1 MKIGNASNR
10 YICKPLL
17 LVGWPSP
24 YYREP
29 MGVFFT
35 IAHMDTHDGMY
46 GWSAQDCIHF
56 DMIFV
61 LYISLYTP
69 PKFNSSPLKNDGWR
83 TISYW
88 VSETF
93 QGLLLMEE
101 IVHQLIVRSHD
112 FRGFYTSQVG
122 KLAGFLK
129 HQQYVCSTSGVY
141 TKMNQRWAPEL
152 CGWWVLARNHQ
163 ASFVKLCWPA
173 KLLSFPHNH
182 GKGTKQSRQAN
193 WPRWDT

>member
-1 MKIGNASNR
+1 MLLIGIYVN
-10 YICKPLL
+10 
-17 LVGWPSP
+17 P
-24 YYREP
+24 YYWLDDHPHTTGKP

-46 GWSAQDCIHF
+46 GCSAQDCIHF

-69 PKFNSSPLKNDGWR
+69 PKFNSSPLKNDGWK

-112 FRGFYTSQVG
+112 FRGFIHPRWENSPDFWSINSMYVQLLGCILKWIRVGSRTLWVVSACSKPSSIVCEALLTSQ
-122 KLAGFLK
+122 
-129 HQQYVCSTSGVY
+129 TS
-141 TKMNQRWAPEL
+141 E
-152 CGWWVLARNHQ
+152 
-163 ASFVKLCWPA
+163 FPA
-173 KLLSFPHNH
+173 
-182 GKGTKQSRQAN
+182 
-193 WPRWDT
+193 